1 MARARRSCVA
11 AKKRETT
18 HIFGRHR
25 EKGIALR
32 HRIKHGT
39 VDALAREGRDD
50 VFALG
55 VSYVAWF
62 ASVAVL
68 HATKERARRLGGAA
82 FNSAADRH
90 SAELFRFFGVKV
102 KQVSGTG
109 TAFPLIMM
117 VGLLPGILAGFL
129 ANWIWTARY
138 DIQCSRGWT
147 RATPGVHSCS
157 ADKKLCCK
165 FPDERLEV
173 FTFIAFFTGNVIAGY
188 QVVKFCA
195 TCLLAYGEKHRH
207 VEGGQ
212 TAVQQANKKLDFGTS
227 SRLRHLS
234 SASAGGG
241 ARSSGSSLHVP
252 VVVEGSRGAGS
263 TPGSLASQDAIA
275 EGDKEGDKSTV

>member
-1 MARARRSCVA
+1 MDEGKELA
-11 AKKRETT
+11 
-18 HIFGRHR
+18 
-25 EKGIALR
+25 ALR
-32 HRIKHGT
+32 AQVRIHAQIL
-39 VDALAREGRDD
+39 DALAHTHKRPDWQASVGHWVSRVSDAVFWLQYFPYCFLQCVNVSPSLPSGAYNPKKACLNVLTMLGGVVNAALVFWVVVVREGRDD

-147 RATPGVHSCS
+147 RATPGVHSCGTRSPGFSGS
-157 ADKKLCCK
+157 AELCCK

-173 FTFIAFFTGNVIAGY
+173 FTFIAF
-188 QVVKFCA
+188 
-195 TCLLAYGEKHRH
+195 
-207 VEGGQ
+207 
-212 TAVQQANKKLDFGTS
+212 
-227 SRLRHLS
+227 
-234 SASAGGG
+234 
-241 ARSSGSSLHVP
+241 
-252 VVVEGSRGAGS
+252 
-263 TPGSLASQDAIA
+263 
-275 EGDKEGDKSTV
+275 